1 MSTVGQV
8 NVKVTADTSA
18 FQRSIEG
25 LGRDAENAIK
35 PLSEKLADV
44 GKGFE
49 QVGKDLTKQVTAP
62 IVGLG
67 GLTVKAFGDFDD
79 KLNQSLAIQ
88 APEVAEQFR
97 GTMERTA
104 RDVALE
110 FGMSA
115 ADVAESFFF
124 LASAG
129 LDAEQQIAALPQV
142 AAFAKAGMFD
152 MATATDLATDAQSAL
167 GLVSD
172 DAAKNLGNLER
183 VTDVLVGANTLA
195 NASVEQFSEALTNK
209 AGAALRVVNKDVEE
223 GAAVLAALADQGVK
237 GAEAGEKLNVFLRDT
252 ARAASANSEEFEAL
266 GLSIFDADGNM
277 RNMADIV
284 QNMEEVF
291 GDMSDAQM
299 VATLDAL
306 GLNRS
311 VADVSKQLMG
321 TSDDIR
327 EYEAELRQM
336 GGVTQDVA
344 ERQLDSFSGQ
354 MSIVKAEL
362 TDLALDIGPIVI
374 DEFLKPLI
382 DVVRDVVDR
391 FSNMDERTRLLIVRI
406 AGIAAAVGPVLL
418 VVGKLL
424 KITGAIL
431 GPLARFSGL
440 LFKLSKAIIPPLI
453 KAVMLL
459 TKAMLANPF
468 ILIAVAVV
476 ALIAGIVLAYR
487 RFETFRNIVDG
498 VISAV
503 RGFIEGFVEFF
514 MDIWETILPVAE
526 GVFEAIK
533 VVVET
538 VFEVIVGI
546 IEVAIEVVT
555 VIVETFMFAV
565 ELYFTIIRTIVET
578 VFEVIVTIIETAID
592 VATAIFEVFQDVVE
606 KIWDA
611 IKKAAEFA
619 FDLIQK
625 AWEKLTGAIE
635 RAIEIARDIIEK
647 VWDTVRGAGERAFEL
662 IQRAWEILTGAVER
676 AIETASGIVTG
687 VWDTIKGA
695 AETAFEFISDAWDTL
710 TGGIESAIET
720 AKDFVEGAFNSI
732 KDTGERIFDGI
743 ASAVTGAFESAIN
756 GAKRLINPFI
766 RATNSVIGGLNRVP
780 GVNIPTI
787 PELLANG
794 AIVGSPTLAI
804 IGEAGSEAVIPL
816 TRPRRAMELMEQSGL
831 ADMARSTGGGRG
843 AAVNIEHATFVA
855 PLDAEKVAQKVI
867 VAEKARAF
875 AA

>member
-35 PLSEKLADV
+35 PLSQKLADV

-49 QVGKDLTKQVTAP
+49 QVGKDLTTKVTAP

>member
-49 QVGKDLTKQVTAP
+49 QVGKDLTTKVTAP

-843 AAVNIEHATFVA
+843 AAVHIEHATFVA